1 MLLEY
6 FDKKVPN
13 VSLFMNDETDFE
25 SDMRDILNDVN
36 YIIIKVNDGGDDS
49 KDDMYDKIDDEYGFK
64 KWKKKC
70 ESDCNNANIIETDD
84 VIELLHNY
92 IIRQK
97 FTTKINNDYLNIFRG
112 NDETYVDIDGL
123 SKKLNGYY
131 NLIFKRYPED
141 RNEWSKFLNFVQ
153 DSGIITPITKNKL
166 IETYGEN
173 GDKTEIGNQAV
184 ETIQ

>member
-6 FDKKVPN
+6 FDKKAPN
-13 VSLFMNDETDFE
+13 ISLFMNDETDFE
-25 SDMRDILNDVN
+25 SDMRDTLNDVN
-36 YIIIKVNDGGDDS
+36 YIVIKINGSDDS
-49 KDDMYDKIDDEYGFK
+49 EDDKYEKVDDEFGFK
-64 KWKKKC
+64 KWKRVCK
-70 ESDCNNANIIETDD
+70 SDCDSTQLIEIGD